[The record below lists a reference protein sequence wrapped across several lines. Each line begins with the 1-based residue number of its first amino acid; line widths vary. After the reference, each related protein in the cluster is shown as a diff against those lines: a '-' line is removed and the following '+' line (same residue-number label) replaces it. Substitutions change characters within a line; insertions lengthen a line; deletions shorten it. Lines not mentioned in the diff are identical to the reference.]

1 MAVST
6 HSRPKAAGAW
16 IRGCALTLS
25 SFNTQPP
32 EGGWAGVKCLRG
44 IERGFNTQPPEGG
57 WSFGLKMVVG
67 FSGFNTQ
74 PPEGGWLPPD
84 FNGRTKEGFQHTAA

>member
-1 MAVST
+1 MVVGFS
-6 HSRPKAAGAW
+6 
-16 IRGCALTLS
+16 
-25 SFNTQPP
+25 
-32 EGGWAGVKCLRG
+32 
-44 IERGFNTQPPEGG
+44 GFNTQPPEGG